1 MRELNPGILIIFGIG
16 VFGGIISALMAKRL
30 SVPQVLGYILVG
42 ILIGEGGFKLVTA
55 NDITA
60 LSSFNFFALGVIGFL
75 VGAEIRFS
83 ILKKYGRQFASILA
97 AEGLL
102 TFVFVGVPIT
112 FILYNVM
119 GSWPGAIAAG
129 IIFGAIASA
138 TDPASTMSVIWEYRS
153 AGILTTTLIAIVAL
167 DDALAMTLYGL
178 GTGIARILTG
188 GEVTWLI
195 QFSHIL
201 LELFGAVFMG
211 IFAAFIMH
219 WILRLSD
226 KIEVIIP
233 SVIGLL
239 LLTIGV
245 AVHFNLDVIM
255 ASMSMGLVMV
265 NMDPERS
272 AKVIHQLKNFSDT
285 IYILFFVLVG
295 ARLTLYAMPVWLWLI
310 IIVYVV
316 SRTLGKVLGAW
327 IGAVIS
333 KAPIKIRQY
342 SGLGLF
348 AQGGVAIGLSIMA
361 SQHLNEI
368 VVTDS
373 MSLGDVIIFGVTTT
387 TFLVQLMGP
396 PLVKWIV
403 KKSGEAGRNVTIDDV
418 LADMKVDQVL
428 NDSPVMLNEEL
439 SIEQT
444 VKIMAESDQ
453 LLFPV
458 VDNTGKWVGLL
469 SVSDIRQVLPDTS
482 LWKWMLCSDIM
493 TDIHK
498 EILYNDMPLNKAM
511 ALMNQLN
518 YSEYVILERTTGKIS
533 GILNYYRVMQNIE
546 HKILGAQIDT

>member
-1 MRELNPGILIIFGIG
+1 MRDLNPGILLIFGIG

-42 ILIGEGGFKLVTA
+42 VLIGEGGFKLVTTE
-55 NDITA
+55 DLTA

-83 ILKKYGRQFASILA
+83 ILKKYGKQFASILA

-102 TFVFVGVPIT
+102 TFILVGIPIT
-112 FILYNVM
+112 FILFKVM

-178 GTGIARILTG
+178 GTGIAKILAG
-188 GEVTWLI
+188 GNVNWLM
-195 QFSHIL
+195 QFTYIL
-201 LELFGAVFMG
+201 FELFGALLIG
-211 IFAAFIMH
+211 LLAAYMMR
-219 WILRLSD
+219 WILRFSD
-226 KIEVIIP
+226 KLEVIIP
-233 SVIGLL
+233 SVTGLL
-239 LLTIGV
+239 LLTIGT
-245 AVHFNLDVIM
+245 AVFLKLDVIM
-255 ASMSMGLVMV
+255 ASMSMGLVLV
-265 NMDPERS
+265 NLDPERS
-272 AKVIHQLKNFSDT
+272 KKVILQLKNFSDP

-295 ARLTLYAMPVWLWLI
+295 ARLTFYAMPAWLWI
-310 IIVYVV
+310 IIVVYVI

-327 IGAVIS
+327 IGAGLS
-333 KAPIKIRQY
+333 RAPRIVRKY

-361 SQHLNEI
+361 SQHLNE
-368 VVTDS
+368 VPVTES

-396 PLVKWIV
+396 PLVKWII
-403 KKSGEAGRNVTIDDV
+403 KKSGEAGRNVTIEDV
-418 LADMKVDQVL
+418 LEEMKVHQAFNSDVII
-428 NDSPVMLNEEL
+428 LNEEL
-439 SIEQT
+439 PIENT
-444 VKIMAESDQ
+444 VKIMADSDQ

-458 VDNTGKWVGLL
+458 LDHTGKWIGLL
-469 SVSDIRQVLPDTS
+469 SVSDIRQVLPDPS

-498 EILYNDMPLNKAM
+498 EILYDDAPLNKAM
-511 ALMNQLN
+511 TLMNQLN
-518 YSEYVILERTTGKIS
+518 YTEYIILNRKTDKIA
-533 GILNYYRVMQNIE
+533 GILNYHQVMQSIE
-546 HKILGAQIDT
+546 HKILGEQVSA

>member
-42 ILIGEGGFKLVTA
+42 ILIGEGGFKLVTS

-439 SIEQT
+439 SIEKT

>member
-42 ILIGEGGFKLVTA
+42 ILIGEGGFKLVTS